1 MASNIDRTKQVILE
15 AVLNF
20 FFTYVRRLQGTF
32 VTLGGQ
38 GLEAN
43 LWHQSGIRQRNGFL
57 IERNSRRAANLL
69 LATHGYSCSHH
80 LGTFARTLQAQRGS
94 AARIDALHLDF
105 CGQLE
110 SQSSDAA
117 TLMPLLR
124 LSTCPCLAVTV
135 SAQRTSPNLDQPDC
149 DKAIYRQT
157 VQELTSQQ
165 LLIPQPK
172 DLPRHFTRAKPSKGA
187 EAEFQ
192 LAQTI
197 WRLCSPAGLYPNR
210 VIRHIYISRY
220 SGYACRM
227 RTVLLHLSA
236 TPISFASF
244 LDLWLNSEFIFTRE
258 GEQQTLRSAISLYK
272 PEENNMTGTNNKLA
286 RLRGV
291 VIAMG
296 DSDALAL
303 LDELEKKAENYDKLV
318 ELMRTVISP
327 TAGTAPK
334 ATKLEATKKKATK
347 IRKSVSNPVTTSEPT
362 FKKRVKMQLAM
373 LKAAASNEPRKL
385 EAAYIEAANQ
395 LGFSRRSKGWRRQVG
410 AIFARANGKFRP
422 QFLQQAVK
430 VEQPES
436 PSQFFTTLAGWYTKY
451 TGNTTTAA
459 DLMTEAK

>member
-1 MASNIDRTKQVILE
+1 MTSNIDRTKQVILE

-43 LWHQSGIRQRNGFL
+43 LWHQSGIPQRNGFL

-110 SQSSDAA
+110 SQSNDAA

-135 SAQRTSPNLDQPDC
+135 SAQRTTSNLNQPDC
-149 DKAIYRQT
+149 DKTIYRQT

-172 DLPRHFTRAKPSKGA
+172 DLPRHFTRAEPSKGA
-187 EAEFQ
+187 ETEFQ

-197 WRLCSPAGLYPNR
+197 WRLCSPAGLYPDR

-227 RTVLLHLSA
+227 RTVLLHLSV
-236 TPISFASF
+236 TPISFTSF

-258 GEQQTLRSAISLYK
+258 GEMQKLLSAISLYK
-272 PEENNMTGTNNKLA
+272 PQENNMLGTNNKLA
-286 RLRGV
+286 RLRAV

-303 LDELEKKAENYDKLV
+303 LDEIEKKAENYDKLV
-318 ELMRTVISP
+318 ELIRTVSNP
-327 TAGTAPK
+327 TSHTVPKAKPEAPK
-334 ATKLEATKKKATK
+334 KKTAKT
-347 IRKSVSNPVTTSEPT
+347 RKQVSNPVTTSEPT

-451 TGNTTTAA
+451 TGNATTAA